1 MRIGQAA
8 KVQHFDCC
16 KPGFESP
23 MRNCC
28 RNTTK
33 VIQEG
38 EEDLMIILYDPIFG
52 FGRMIVF
59 YLIDWVT
66 TSTKTLTKV
75 SKDLRNRSAFP
86 VPANLTRH
94 EITCKSADL
103 DDKDKENTQ
112 NI

>member
-1 MRIGQAA
+1 MRIRQAVSHSTLTA
-8 KVQHFDCC
+8 ASRGSNPRCVTVVAIQQ
-16 KPGFESP
+16 
-23 MRNCC
+23 
-28 RNTTK
+28 K

-38 EEDLMIILYDPIFG
+38 EKDLMIILYDPIFG

-59 YLIDWVT
+59 HLIDWVT

-103 DDKDKENTQ
+103 DDKDKENAQ